1 MLSNNGGNSKS
12 IPQNLGNLWRSV
24 AIAKTMKK
32 FLWNN
37 GLSLAMASLFLTF
50 LVGESIAGYFQHNQD
65 LELHHQSCVSYS
77 SYLKSSDLW
86 EPVFEN
92 WESEFLEMAG
102 YVFLTSYLVQK
113 GSAESKN
120 PDEPMVTKSH
130 IPRWSRR
137 HPFCTWLY
145 SHSLS
150 LAFFFLFAGAFTA
163 HLMTG
168 CRKFNDELMQH
179 GYPPISR
186 LHFLMNEEFW
196 FESLQNWQSE
206 FLGVLSVILLS
217 IWLREK
223 GSPESKAMGSSN
235 SETGK

>member
-1 MLSNNGGNSKS
+1 
-12 IPQNLGNLWRSV
+12 
-24 AIAKTMKK
+24 MKK

-37 GLSLAMASLFLTF
+37 GLSLAMLSLFITF
-50 LVGESIAGYFQHNQD
+50 LCGESVAGYFQHNED
-65 LELHHQSCVSYS
+65 LSLHHQSAVSFV

-86 EPVFEN
+86 ETVFEN

-120 PDEPMVTKSH
+120 PDEPFVEGSY
-130 IPRWSRR
+130 IPGWTRR
-137 HPFCTWLY
+137 HPLLTWLY
-145 SHSLS
+145 AHSLS
-150 LAFFFLFAGAFTA
+150 LAFLFLFLGAFTA

-168 CRKFNDELMQH
+168 CSKYNDELIQH
-179 GYPPISR
+179 GQHAVSC
-186 LHFLMNEEFW
+186 LNFLFSAEFW

-206 FLGVLSVILLS
+206 FLGVFCIVVLS

-223 GSPESKAMGSSN
+223 GSPESKSLGSAN